1 MQGINSILSFFM
13 ALISLFTTIVNGSLF
28 KREIDLND
36 FELVWADE
44 FDGDSLDRTKWST
57 QDTTELRRGG
67 YWNGEMVEV
76 QDGNLT
82 IYSKYLEN
90 GIEGENVPGWYTAQ
104 ISTRDLYEQTYGYFE
119 VRCILP
125 KGYGQWAA
133 FWMIN
138 SSLRYEYPDGT
149 KGAEIDIF
157 ESAYYGT
164 DDPNQ
169 VTSAVHWG
177 GYADKHVIA
186 SPIYTGVRPT
196 DPYNSFNTYGLEWN
210 EHEYIFYINGEV
222 YARMTRFQ
230 AAPSQEPEYMI
241 LSVEMSGANGIP
253 ADLGT
258 GWAPG
263 SIEDNGRDFVSEF
276 VIDYVRCYQYK

>member
-44 FDGDSLDRTKWST
+44 FDGDNLDRTKWST

-125 KGYGQWAA
+125 KGYG
-133 FWMIN
+133 
-138 SSLRYEYPDGT
+138 
-149 KGAEIDIF
+149 
-157 ESAYYGT
+157 
-164 DDPNQ
+164 
-169 VTSAVHWG
+169 
-177 GYADKHVIA
+177 
-186 SPIYTGVRPT
+186 
-196 DPYNSFNTYGLEWN
+196 
-210 EHEYIFYINGEV
+210 
-222 YARMTRFQ
+222 
-230 AAPSQEPEYMI
+230 
-241 LSVEMSGANGIP
+241 
-253 ADLGT
+253 
-258 GWAPG
+258 
-263 SIEDNGRDFVSEF
+263 NGRRSG
-276 VIDYVRCYQYK
+276 

>member
-1 MQGINSILSFFM
+1 
-13 ALISLFTTIVNGSLF
+13 
-28 KREIDLND
+28 
-36 FELVWADE
+36 
-44 FDGDSLDRTKWST
+44 
-57 QDTTELRRGG
+57 
-67 YWNGEMVEV
+67 
-76 QDGNLT
+76 
-82 IYSKYLEN
+82 
-90 GIEGENVPGWYTAQ
+90 
-104 ISTRDLYEQTYGYFE
+104 
-119 VRCILP
+119 
-125 KGYGQWAA
+125 
-133 FWMIN
+133 MIN

-241 LSVEMSGANGIP
+241 LSVEMSGANGVP

-263 SIEDNGRDFVSEF
+263 TMEDNGRDFVSEF